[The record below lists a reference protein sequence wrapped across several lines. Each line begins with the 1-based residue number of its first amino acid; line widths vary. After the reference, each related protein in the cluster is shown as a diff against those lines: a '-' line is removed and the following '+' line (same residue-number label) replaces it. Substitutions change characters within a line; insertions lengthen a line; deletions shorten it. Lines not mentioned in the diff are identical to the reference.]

1 MKRSRSLCRS
11 LQAPA
16 RRRSFSA
23 MAIASAAVLT
33 LSLASCSNPETNAES
48 GASSPSATTVTVT
61 SIAEETTSEPPSSE
75 ATESS
80 SLNLYRHVINNPE
93 KFPVKGNA
101 SFVPRGGYSYAL
113 VEAAGDELP
122 ELLLMVH
129 GQWSSPISVFTIED
143 GGLVQASGVLIDG
156 APTGGSQRLRVKGS
170 RSGAGLYQVDH
181 HSLSGQGVST
191 LFGFSDET
199 LYAASG
205 AESYNMAS
213 PPADHHEIVWTDT
226 SDASVLES
234 WSGPGSIIY
243 GQPPAASEPKPPSES
258 SQAENSDIQQFTGVV
273 YEKTAQ
279 ELMDGGETPNG
290 EPWDELHIVME
301 LDNPRDVTAVNYG
314 TNKVTRFVDEV
325 ALISDENGYD
335 WSQHIGQ
342 RITISVVFDQM
353 RFPSDASLPLGALRI
368 FDFTQIE

>member
-1 MKRSRSLCRS
+1 
-11 LQAPA
+11 
-16 RRRSFSA
+16 
-23 MAIASAAVLT
+23 MALSSVAGVA
-33 LSLASCSNPETNAES
+33 LSLASCSNPESNAES
-48 GASSPSATTVTVT
+48 ETSASATTVTVT
-61 SIAEETTSEPPSSE
+61 SIAEKSTSASPSSKSSE
-75 ATESS
+75 AS
-80 SLNLYRHVINNPE
+80 SLNLYRHVINNPDE
-93 KFPVKGNA
+93 FPVKGDA
-101 SFVPRGGYSYAL
+101 SFVPLGGYSYAL

-129 GQWSSPISVFTIED
+129 GQWSSPISVFTIDD
-143 GGLVQASGVLIDG
+143 GGLVQANGVLIDG

-191 LFGFSDET
+191 LFGFADET

-234 WSGPGSIIY
+234 WSGPESIIY
-243 GQPPAASEPKPPSES
+243 GQPQAGSEPNSQLEPSATED
-258 SQAENSDIQQFTGVV
+258 SDIQQFTGVV

-314 TNKVTRFVDEV
+314 TNKITLFVDEV

-335 WSQHIGQ
+335 WSQHVGE
-342 RITISVVFDQM
+342 RITISAAFDHM

>member
-1 MKRSRSLCRS
+1 
-11 LQAPA
+11 
-16 RRRSFSA
+16 
-23 MAIASAAVLT
+23 
-33 LSLASCSNPETNAES
+33 
-48 GASSPSATTVTVT
+48 
-61 SIAEETTSEPPSSE
+61 
-75 ATESS
+75 
-80 SLNLYRHVINNPE
+80 
-93 KFPVKGNA
+93 
-101 SFVPRGGYSYAL
+101 
-113 VEAAGDELP
+113 
-122 ELLLMVH
+122 
-129 GQWSSPISVFTIED
+129 
-143 GGLVQASGVLIDG
+143 
-156 APTGGSQRLRVKGS
+156 
-170 RSGAGLYQVDH
+170 
-181 HSLSGQGVST
+181 
-191 LFGFSDET
+191 
-199 LYAASG
+199 
-205 AESYNMAS
+205 MAS

-314 TNKVTRFVDEV
+314 TNTVTRFVDEV
-325 ALISDENGYD
+325 ALISEENGYD

-342 RITISVVFDQM
+342 KITISGVFDQM

>member
-33 LSLASCSNPETNAES
+33 LSLASCSNPETGAES
-48 GASSPSATTVTVT
+48 GASPSATTVTVT

-93 KFPVKGNA
+93 KFPVKGDA

-129 GQWSSPISVFTIED
+129 GQWSSPISVFRIED

-181 HSLSGQGVST
+181 HSL
-191 LFGFSDET
+191 
-199 LYAASG
+199 
-205 AESYNMAS
+205 
-213 PPADHHEIVWTDT
+213 
-226 SDASVLES
+226 
-234 WSGPGSIIY
+234 
-243 GQPPAASEPKPPSES
+243 
-258 SQAENSDIQQFTGVV
+258 
-273 YEKTAQ
+273 
-279 ELMDGGETPNG
+279 
-290 EPWDELHIVME
+290 
-301 LDNPRDVTAVNYG
+301 
-314 TNKVTRFVDEV
+314 
-325 ALISDENGYD
+325 
-335 WSQHIGQ
+335 
-342 RITISVVFDQM
+342 
-353 RFPSDASLPLGALRI
+353 
-368 FDFTQIE
+368 